1 MKILHSILALTLV
14 AVGLVSTQS
23 LPAPVDI
30 VNSDQVE
37 AIPDQAAFDAD
48 YQYEFVE
55 EVEEVVDEIEQEVN
69 EEIPIG
75 HEGEEPVPTERK
87 RHNRGGP
94 SDWNRHKFSMVKGI

>member
-1 MKILHSILALTLV
+1 MKILHSILALTFV

-23 LPAPVDI
+23 LPASVEI

-37 AIPDQAAFDAD
+37 AIPDQAVFDAD
-48 YQYEFVE
+48 YQFEIVEDVE
-55 EVEEVVDEIEQEVN
+55 EHEHVDEVEQDLN

-94 SDWNRHKFSMVKGI
+94 SDWNRH